1 MSCKVFCSYRD
12 LGPFLPEG
20 RQFHDL
26 VTVRLAD
33 LILVLSCLAF
43 VMHFVAIL
51 MLSEL
56 MGSLLVSYRS
66 FSCKSCAGRRHLV
79 FHHLCLLRQ
88 CWSII

>member
-33 LILVLSCLAF
+33 PILVLSCLAS

-56 MGSLLVSYRS
+56 M
-66 FSCKSCAGRRHLV
+66 
-79 FHHLCLLRQ
+79 
-88 CWSII
+88 